1 MARFSTRVLA
11 PIFGAFALLGIAG
24 CASQLMLNPGI
35 ARLAEA
41 LDPTPSFEER
51 EQAQDVM
58 VRNDRGALL
67 HGLLFSSATDRGTAL
82 VSGGNTMS
90 RLQVLYYYRFL
101 LGRGFRV
108 LAFSFQGFDDN
119 EGDADLGS
127 LLGDAAAF
135 YSDVRRRFP
144 HDHVTYVAHSISTS
158 AALCLPARVPG
169 IDGLVLE
176 GTVDPEAIP
185 YSKLKQ
191 LWYLFPLYPV
201 LVPIAVAVSRTVPKE
216 LHVTDCLAE
225 YHVVPILF
233 IHYPSDDVTPFDAA
247 LRLFGVYAGPAE
259 FIVPLQSRR
268 PQYHMSMWADVAVQ
282 ESVVAFVKRVL
293 DGQNLATF

>member
-1 MARFSTRVLA
+1 MTLFSSRLVA
-11 PIFGAFALLGIAG
+11 PIIGASALLGIAG

-41 LDPTPSFEER
+41 LDPAPSFEER

-82 VSGGNTMS
+82 VSGGNTMP
-90 RLQVLYYYRFL
+90 REQVLYYYRFL

-119 EGDADLGS
+119 EGGADLGS

-144 HDHVTYVAHSISTS
+144 QDHVAYVAHSLSTS
-158 AALCLPARVPG
+158 AALCLPPRVPD
-169 IDGLVLE
+169 INGLVLD
-176 GTVDPEAIP
+176 GTVDLEAIP

-201 LVPIAVAVSRTVPKE
+201 LVPIAVAASRTVPKE
-216 LHVTDCLAE
+216 LRVTDCVAE
-225 YHVVPILF
+225 YHVVPILL
-233 IHYPSDDVTPFDAA
+233 IHSPYDDVAPFDAA
-247 LRLFGVYAGPAE
+247 LRLFDLYEGPAT
-259 FIVPLQSRR
+259 FIVPRQSRLR
-268 PQYHMSMWADVAVQ
+268 QYHMSMWADVAVQ
-282 ESVVAFVKRVL
+282 ESVVAFIKRVL
-293 DGQNLATF
+293 D